1 MNPALLT
8 ALRLSK
14 EGFGTPTEI
23 LAMPV
28 GVVLGA
34 LNYSQFAG
42 DYEAAFIELNKTKS

>member
-1 MNPALLT
+1 MNPSLLV

-28 GVVLGA
+28 DVVLGA
-34 LNYSQFAG
+34 LDFSKFSA
-42 DYEAAFIELNKTKS
+42 DYESAYIELNKPKT